1 MNDLLKPGGLIITLT
16 ACLKEKRTF
25 IGVLSSSFI
34 FILSKMRILPNI
46 KFFKMNELEETLNTG
61 GFKIIETDILI
72 DIPATEYFIVAQK
85 I

>member
-1 MNDLLKPGGLIITLT
+1 
-16 ACLKEKRTF
+16 
-25 IGVLSSSFI
+25 
-34 FILSKMRILPNI
+34 
-46 KFFKMNELEETLNTG
+46 MNELEETLNTG